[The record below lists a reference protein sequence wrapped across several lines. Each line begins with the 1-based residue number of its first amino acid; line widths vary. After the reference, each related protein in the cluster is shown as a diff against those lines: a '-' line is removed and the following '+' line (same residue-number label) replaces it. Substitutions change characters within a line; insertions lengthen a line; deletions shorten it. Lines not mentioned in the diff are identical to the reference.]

1 MFYAVICT
9 DGQMPSPDNKITKII
24 LKISNLPQKSL
35 KTNRNE
41 RDKMNGTTVKLL
53 FAAGALML
61 LAGVIFAFMRL
72 WVIAGLMGAASL
84 GCLAGALNF
93 RDHGDKNS

>member
-1 MFYAVICT
+1 
-9 DGQMPSPDNKITKII
+9 MPSPDNKITKII
-24 LKISNLPQKSL
+24 LKISNLPKKSL

-72 WVIAGLMGAASL
+72 WIIAGLMGAAAL

>member
-1 MFYAVICT
+1 
-9 DGQMPSPDNKITKII
+9 
-24 LKISNLPQKSL
+24 
-35 KTNRNE
+35 
-41 RDKMNGTTVKLL
+41 MNGTTVKLL

-72 WVIAGLMGAASL
+72 CIIAGLMGAASL

>member
-1 MFYAVICT
+1 
-9 DGQMPSPDNKITKII
+9 
-24 LKISNLPQKSL
+24 
-35 KTNRNE
+35 
-41 RDKMNGTTVKLL
+41 MNGTTVKLL

-72 WVIAGLMGAASL
+72 WIIAGLMGAAAL
-84 GCLAGALNF
+84 GYLAGAMNF

>member
-1 MFYAVICT
+1 MFYAVIYT
-9 DGQMPSPDNKITKII
+9 ETQMPFPDNKITKII
-24 LKISNLPQKSL
+24 LKISIRPEKSL
-35 KTNRNE
+35 TTDQNE
-41 RDKMNGTTVKLL
+41 SEKMNGTTVKLL

-61 LAGVIFAFMRL
+61 LAGVIFAFMSR
-72 WVIAGLMGAASL
+72 WIIAGLMGAAAL

>member
-1 MFYAVICT
+1 
-9 DGQMPSPDNKITKII
+9 
-24 LKISNLPQKSL
+24 
-35 KTNRNE
+35 
-41 RDKMNGTTVKLL
+41 MNVTTVKLL

-61 LAGVIFAFMRL
+61 LAGVIFTFMRL
-72 WVIAGLMGAASL
+72 WIIAGLMGAAAL

>member
-1 MFYAVICT
+1 
-9 DGQMPSPDNKITKII
+9 MPSPENKITKII

-72 WVIAGLMGAASL
+72 WVIAGLMGAAAL

>member
-1 MFYAVICT
+1 
-9 DGQMPSPDNKITKII
+9 
-24 LKISNLPQKSL
+24 
-35 KTNRNE
+35 
-41 RDKMNGTTVKLL
+41 MNGTTVKLL

-72 WVIAGLMGAASL
+72 WIIAGLMGAAAL
-84 GCLAGALNF
+84 GCLVGALNF

>member
-1 MFYAVICT
+1 
-9 DGQMPSPDNKITKII
+9 MPSPDNKITKII

-72 WVIAGLMGAASL
+72 WVIAGLMGAAAL

>member
-1 MFYAVICT
+1 
-9 DGQMPSPDNKITKII
+9 MPSPDNKITKII

-41 RDKMNGTTVKLL
+41 RAKMTGTTVKLL

-72 WVIAGLMGAASL
+72 WVIAGLMGAAAL

>member
-1 MFYAVICT
+1 
-9 DGQMPSPDNKITKII
+9 MPSPDNKITKII
-24 LKISNLPQKSL
+24 LKISNLPQNSL

-72 WVIAGLMGAASL
+72 WVIAGLMGAAAL

>member
-1 MFYAVICT
+1 
-9 DGQMPSPDNKITKII
+9 
-24 LKISNLPQKSL
+24 
-35 KTNRNE
+35 
-41 RDKMNGTTVKLL
+41 MNGTAVKLL

-61 LAGVIFAFMRL
+61 LAGVIFAFMRQ
-72 WVIAGLMGAASL
+72 WIIAGLMGATAL

>member
-1 MFYAVICT
+1 
-9 DGQMPSPDNKITKII
+9 
-24 LKISNLPQKSL
+24 
-35 KTNRNE
+35 
-41 RDKMNGTTVKLL
+41 MNGTTVKLL

-93 RDHGDKNS
+93 RGHGDKNS

>member
-24 LKISNLPQKSL
+24 LKISNLPKKSL

-72 WVIAGLMGAASL
+72 WIIAGLMGAAAL